1 MPNLRSNLWPVRRLL
16 ESSVHTPDVDKFMPS
31 HQPQDLENRR
41 RLISRLIGVLSIAIV
56 AGAGVFGFIALEDS
70 FDSGSRKLFAILIG
84 AFVVFR
90 IRREYRRWV
99 DSRSDFDGNNRGT
112 RR

>member
-1 MPNLRSNLWPVRRLL
+1 MPGYR
-16 ESSVHTPDVDKFMPS
+16 
-31 HQPQDLENRR
+31 PQDLENRR
-41 RLISRLIGVLSIAIV
+41 RLITRLIGVLSIAII
-56 AGAGVFGFIALEDS
+56 AGAGVFGFFAVEDS
-70 FDSGSRKLFAILIG
+70 FDSGTRTLFAVLIG
-84 AFVVFR
+84 VYLLFR